1 MKNVVLVTL
10 DATRKDVFG
19 IYGNNKGLTPTFDS
33 LRDNSLVFTKG
44 QSIGPYTQASF
55 TGLLTSSYYL
65 DYWQK
70 EGLSP
75 ECTII
80 SEPLHEAG
88 IVTAAFHSNPY
99 LFGFL
104 GWERGWDMFYDSI
117 DDEPDPRLSYIR
129 GNVINQKAM
138 TWLTSHCTS
147 GSKKPFFLWL
157 HYMDVHE
164 PYMPEKKVINMVDPS
179 LTVSE
184 DEMLS
189 MFHNVIL
196 KRDVSDPGKVELLR
210 KLYDVQVRA
219 VDTYFEE
226 FLTCLKKLG
235 ILENT
240 VIIITN
246 DHGDE
251 FNEHGGLS
259 HDAKMY
265 SELIDMPLIVY
276 GAGEKG
282 TCDTVVSNIDIPP
295 TIVHLFGLNPVKKFQ
310 GHSLLP
316 TKDYPDKGV
325 FGEAIHQEIGKGGD
339 INRDIY
345 YYREQNLKVIYQAN
359 LDTWE
364 MYDLGKDP
372 KELTNIVTTS
382 PEAERLKAKLK
393 PRVRRWIK

>member
-10 DATRKDVFG
+10 DATRRDVFG
-19 IYGNNKGLTPTFDS
+19 IYGNKKGLTPTFDS
-33 LRDNSLVFTKG
+33 LRDNSLVYTRG

-65 DYWQK
+65 DHWQK

-75 ECTII
+75 EHTLI
-80 SEPLHEAG
+80 SEPLRKTG
-88 IVTAAFHSNPY
+88 IATAAFHSNPY

-129 GNVINQKAM
+129 GDVINQKAIN
-138 TWLTSHCTS
+138 WLTSHCTS
-147 GSKKPFFLWL
+147 GSRKPFFMWL

-164 PYMPEKKVINMVDPS
+164 PYMPEKKYVDMIDPS
-179 LTVSE
+179 ITIDE
-184 DEMLS
+184 NEMLHL
-189 MFHNVIL
+189 FRNVVL
-196 KRDVSDPGKVELLR
+196 KRNASEPRTVELLR
-210 KLYDVQVRA
+210 KLYDVQVRE
-219 VDTYFEE
+219 VDIYFAE
-226 FLTCLKKLG
+226 FLNCLKKLG
-235 ILENT
+235 IFENT

-265 SELIDMPLIVY
+265 AELIDIPLIIH
-276 GAGEKG
+276 GTGESG

-295 TIVHLFGLNPVKKFQ
+295 TIVHLFGLAPVPKFQ
-310 GHSLLP
+310 GYSLLP
-316 TKDYPDKGV
+316 SKDYPDRGV
-325 FGEAIHQEIGKGGD
+325 FGEALHHEMGKGGD

-359 LDTWE
+359 PDTWE
-364 MYDLGKDP
+364 MYDLEKDP
-372 KELTNIVTTS
+372 KELTNIASSS
-382 PEAERLKAKLK
+382 PEAERLKTKLK
-393 PRVRRWIK
+393 SRVRRWIK